1 MAPYSFDTS
10 SILNGRRDLFRPTVF
25 VRLWEQIEASIASG
39 DIRAIDEVKNE
50 LSKRDDDAK
59 KWADK
64 QSGLFVPI
72 EDDVQSATTAILK
85 AHPDLVRAGG
95 KRSGGDPFVIALAMA
110 RNGVVVSEE
119 TRSGNLYKP
128 RIPDVCDSLGVP
140 VLNLMGFIESQRW
153 TF

>member
-1 MAPYSFDTS
+1 MQ
-10 SILNGRRDLFRPTVF
+10 N
-25 VRLWEQIEASIASG
+25 
-39 DIRAIDEVKNE
+39 
-50 LSKRDDDAK
+50 
-59 KWADK
+59 
-64 QSGLFVPI
+64 
-72 EDDVQSATTAILK
+72 ATTAILR

-119 TRSGNLYKP
+119 TRSGNLSKP